1 LKSNNRI
8 TGFAALKKELSRKAR
23 NPFSISGEPPKCS
36 IVIPVIIY
44 IMVSVVVTVLAVSKD
59 AVMIGHTQI
68 PVSAFAGIFSSL
80 ANICIILMVVL
91 YNKRGFKVS
100 LVLVSLQTV
109 MLVMSL
115 IVKRNFSC
123 IPGLFTSVLTIQAI
137 IIIHVNNLR
146 VEKKQESLERLFEQT
161 ATSLVNS
168 IDAKDTYTHGHS
180 SRVAEYSR
188 KIAELIGKSESEC
201 NEIYYAALLH
211 DVGKI
216 GVPESIINKQ
226 GKLTAEEFELIK
238 QHPAMGAQILQS
250 IREYPFLSI
259 GAHYHHERYDG
270 KGYPDKLKGTDIPE
284 IARIVSV
291 ADAYDAMTSKR
302 SYREPLP
309 QQKVREEFVKGIG
322 TQFDPDLARLMIHL
336 IDLDTEYE
344 MKEREEVIELAGRTE
359 LVVGEYRSNTSN
371 GILLT
376 PNTTTI
382 RMKVSSEKA
391 SVPSLILFDSMDGR
405 VHSDDKEI
413 SDMFYF
419 EYGEIWFDGKIEC
432 RGARKIEAK
441 TPEKASVPKKGVR
454 EYTVVAVKYRD
465 HVLIRIINGEDTV
478 EVITALPDFTRY
490 CYISITGEHCRLS
503 RVSIDKAP
511 VPISADY
518 IPRIAEEVSF
528 VDGPEGDIP
537 NVQIDSHRS
546 ASSEGIE
553 IRDGLK
559 LTFHIK
565 SMPTARRV
573 WHCPYIDIF
582 TSDDGKMNGEGY
594 HDRAFVRFDGE
605 CWACDETCDTKL
617 YVNMTED
624 FDGWEEWKRALKR
637 GFDTTVDFRV
647 GGGIMIVTTE
657 NAGISIKNTVRIKEE
672 TGKVYAALTGDQ
684 CVITNIRIH

>member
-1 LKSNNRI
+1 MKLNKK
-8 TGFAALKKELSRKAR
+8 TGFAALKREIVKKTL
-23 NPFSISGEPPKCS
+23 NPFSMSGEPPKS
-36 IVIPVIIY
+36 TIIIPVIVY
-44 IMVSVVVTVLAVSKD
+44 ILVSVAVTVLAMSKD
-59 AVMIGHTQI
+59 TIVIAHSKL
-68 PVSAFAGIFSSL
+68 PVSAFAGVCSSL

-91 YNKRGFKVS
+91 YKKLGFKIS
-100 LVLVSLQTV
+100 LVLISVQSSL
-109 MLVMSL
+109 LVTSL
-115 IVKRNFSC
+115 IVRRNFASL
-123 IPGLFTSVLTIQAI
+123 PGLFTSMLTVIAI
-137 IIIHVNNLR
+137 IIICVNNLR

-201 NEIYYAALLH
+201 SEIYYAALLH

-226 GKLTAEEFELIK
+226 GKLTSEEFEIIK

-270 KGYPDKLKGTDIPE
+270 KGYPDGLKGTDIPE
-284 IARIVSV
+284 IARIVSI

-344 MKEREEVIELAGRTE
+344 MKEREEVRELSGRNE
-359 LVVGEYRSNTSN
+359 LNVEEYRSNVSN

-376 PNTTTI
+376 PNMTTI

-391 SVPSLILFDSMDGR
+391 SVPSLILFDSLDGR
-405 VHSDDKEI
+405 VHSDEKDIK
-413 SDMFYF
+413 DMFYF
-419 EYGEIWFDGKIEC
+419 EYGEIWFDGKTEC
-432 RGARKIEAK
+432 RGARKMELR
-441 TPEKASVPKKGVR
+441 ASGKNSAPKKGVR
-454 EYTVVAVKYRD
+454 EYTIDAVRFRD
-465 HVLIRIINGEDTV
+465 HVLIRLESGGNSA

-490 CYISITGEHCRLS
+490 CYIGITGEHCRLS
-503 RVSIDKAP
+503 RVSIDKADAT
-511 VPISADY
+511 VAEDY
-518 IPRIAEEVSF
+518 IPRIAEEISF
-528 VDGPEGDIP
+528 IDGPEGDIP
-537 NVQIDSHRS
+537 SVQVDTHRS
-546 ASSEGIE
+546 AYTDGIE

-559 LTFHIK
+559 LTCHVK
-565 SMPTARRV
+565 SLPTSRMI

-582 TSDDGKMNGEGY
+582 TSGDGMVNGKGY

-605 CWACDETCDTKL
+605 CWACDESCETKL
-617 YVNMTED
+617 FVNMNES
-624 FDGWEEWKRALKR
+624 FDGWEEWKNALRK
-637 GFDTTVDFRV
+637 GYDTTVSFRV
-647 GGGIMIVTTE
+647 KGSSIVITTE
-657 NAGISIKNTVRIKEE
+657 NAGIFIKNTIRMSED

-684 CVITNIRIH
+684 CVITNIRIQ